1 MTQPIRGKVARVL
14 NAREIA
20 INIGTTHGAQIG
32 MYFDVRDPN
41 DQDIP
46 DPDTGEVLGSI
57 DRPKVRVKITRV
69 EDKLSVASTYKSTRV
84 NVGGLGSHST
94 AILEATLGFDRLSK
108 VFMPPKWVTKYE
120 TLQKTEKTPEPFDE
134 KDSKVKTGDLVVQVL
149 EVDEPEPVY
158 AGHFDEHRPLS
169 PGTQVLKVDEPEKE
183 NTNEE

>member
-32 MYFDVRDPN
+32 MYFDVMDPN

-84 NVGGLGSHST
+84 NVGGIGSKAT
-94 AILEATLGFDRLSK
+94 AILDATLGFDRLGK
-108 VFMPPKWVTKYE
+108 AFMPPKWVTKYE
-120 TLQKTEKTPEPFDE
+120 TLEKTKEAPEPFDE
-134 KDSKVKTGDLVVQVL
+134 KDSKVQTGDPVVQVL
-149 EVDEPEPVY
+149 EVDEPE
-158 AGHFDEHRPLS
+158 
-169 PGTQVLKVDEPEKE
+169 QE
-183 NTNEE
+183 NTNTE